1 MYIII
6 VVKSQTISIEF
17 TAPSTVERYGRM
29 NVNYGNVISAQK
41 RSLKSVAEKSAQAR
55 SAS

>member
-17 TAPSTVERYGRM
+17 TAPSTVKRYGKM
-29 NVNYGNVISAQK
+29 NVNYGNQ
-41 RSLKSVAEKSAQAR
+41 RSEALAEKR
-55 SAS
+55 R